1 MTFLSTEATEVAQLD
16 VGLKNHIR
24 RIMFGPKL
32 AMQPSSSSILIDR
45 SKLMR
50 RIMLGSTLHTHP
62 CQSRQPFQEDR
73 LRHLQ
78 GANNRHGSNTCGY
91 TI

>member
-24 RIMFGPKL
+24 RKL

-50 RIMLGSTLHTHP
+50 RIMLGSRFQTHP